1 MFLKRSMSRKTRD
14 VSVLDSMR
22 LSRVWCRK
30 RALKKPLTSS
40 QGSSESD
47 AHMAEEMGMQVE
59 VDYENDETE
68 VEEEVWEVFEE
79 TVDTP
84 PELLAL
90 LMNQTRA

>member
-1 MFLKRSMSRKTRD
+1 
-14 VSVLDSMR
+14 
-22 LSRVWCRK
+22 
-30 RALKKPLTSS
+30 
-40 QGSSESD
+40 
-47 AHMAEEMGMQVE
+47 MAEEMGMQVE